1 MATAVNPPQQTLAAP
16 LVAEGVGLHTG
27 AWCKARALP
36 APPHHGVRF
45 VRVDLPGAPELPASV
60 SHVRSTVL
68 ATTLGDGEASVSTVE
83 HLLATLYALGV
94 DNARIEVEGPEVPV
108 LDGSAAVWTERA
120 LAVGVVPQD
129 AEVAI
134 LRLTR
139 PLTLSD
145 GDREV
150 ILRPCDTGLHLQVT
164 VNFDHPTIGEQRVR
178 LAVSPESFL
187 AELAWARTFGFL
199 EEVERIRA
207 AGLARGGSLENA
219 VVFCRER
226 GVLNPEGLRAA
237 DEPVRHKALDL
248 LGDLSLLGARLYAE
262 VEVRRPGHGMTLQVV
277 RALLNEASTR
287 S

>member
-1 MATAVNPPQQTLAAP
+1 MRLNPPQQTLNAP
-16 LVAEGVGLHTG
+16 VVAEGVGLHTG
-27 AWCKARALP
+27 VWCKARALP

-45 VRVDLPGAPELPASV
+45 VRVDLPGAPELP
-60 SHVRSTVL
+60 
-68 ATTLGDGEASVSTVE
+68 
-83 HLLATLYALGV
+83 
-94 DNARIEVEGPEVPV
+94 V
-108 LDGSAAVWTERA
+108 LDGSAGVWTERA
-120 LAVGVVPQD
+120 LAAGVVPQD
-129 AEVAI
+129 AEVAV

-139 PLTLSD
+139 PLSLSD
-145 GDREV
+145 GDRQV
-150 ILRPCDTGLHLQVT
+150 ILRPCEDGLRLQVT
-164 VNFDHPTIGEQRVR
+164 VNFDHPTIGEQRVQ

-262 VEVRRPGHGMTLQVV
+262 VEVRRPGHGMTLQAV
-277 RALLNEASTR
+277 RALLNEAATR

>member
-1 MATAVNPPQQTLAAP
+1 MRLNPPQQTLNAP
-16 LVAEGVGLHTG
+16 VVAEGVGLHTG
-27 AWCKARALP
+27 VWCKARALP
-36 APPHHGVRF
+36 APAHHGVRF
-45 VRVDLPGAPELPASV
+45 VRVDLPGAPELPAAV

-68 ATTLGDGEASVSTVE
+68 ATTLGEGEASVSTVE

-94 DNARIEVEGPEVPV
+94 DNARIEVEGPELPV
-108 LDGSAAVWTERA
+108 LDGSAGVWTERV
-120 LAVGVVPQD
+120 LAAGVVPQD
-129 AEVAI
+129 AEVAV

-139 PLTLSD
+139 PLSLSD
-145 GDREV
+145 GDRQV
-150 ILRPCDTGLHLQVT
+150 ILRPCEDGLRLQVT
-164 VNFDHPTIGEQRVR
+164 VNFDHPTIGEQRVQ

-262 VEVRRPGHGMTLQVV
+262 VEVRRPGHGMTLQAV
-277 RALLNEASTR
+277 RALLNEAATR